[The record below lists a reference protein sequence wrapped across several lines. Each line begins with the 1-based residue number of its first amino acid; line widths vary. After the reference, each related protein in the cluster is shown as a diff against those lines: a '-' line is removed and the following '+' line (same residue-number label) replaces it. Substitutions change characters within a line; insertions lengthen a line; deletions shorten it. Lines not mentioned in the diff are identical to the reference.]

1 MRNPS
6 LLVSVVLGL
15 NAILNAALL
24 VLFTVSQVMNIV
36 VCSQNLGMRR
46 LFRSVIGQFEV
57 GGQGRLALSGIGARA
72 PNCSVNRAR
81 ELPRIVPLR
90 LRCLLD
96 VEARRGEVVQIWPT
110 LRLHAMMRRRLCTW
124 WILRRHSF
132 YSSGLSLAGVL
143 KIVRWFT
150 HTCNLQATVLEI

>member
-57 GGQGRLALSGIGARA
+57 GGQSRLALSGIGA
-72 PNCSVNRAR
+72 
-81 ELPRIVPLR
+81 
-90 LRCLLD
+90 
-96 VEARRGEVVQIWPT
+96 
-110 LRLHAMMRRRLCTW
+110 
-124 WILRRHSF
+124 
-132 YSSGLSLAGVL
+132 
-143 KIVRWFT
+143 
-150 HTCNLQATVLEI
+150 